1 MVPFWRVFFLVG
13 VVLVS
18 SNLIGRRDSQVP
30 PPPLPNWSV
39 ELEVEGRGA
48 RWVAKR
54 LWRHLG
60 ILLVTTRFVLTVS
73 DNECFRRSLHNKK
86 LYLHS
91 FWKWNP
97 SPLDSVGNTEPGK
110 GIQFVSFHLWIGL
123 RTNAVSVRECFFLLL
138 FVLFLYLYILMYFF
152 WAGDSV
158 HLCLFVST
166 ELKLDWSIGI
176 EMMEMCNQVNWGDNG
191 CWSLLLLAAGWLLP
205 AAGVAEVN
213 LIRNH

>member
-1 MVPFWRVFFLVG
+1 MVPFWRVFVLVG

-123 RTNAVSVRECFFLLL
+123 RTNAVSVRECFF
-138 FVLFLYLYILMYFF
+138 FVAVCFVSLYIYWCISF
-152 WAGDSV
+152 GSV
-158 HLCLFVST
+158 IRFICVCLYRQSWSLIDQLELRWWRCVIKST
-166 ELKLDWSIGI
+166 EGI
-176 EMMEMCNQVNWGDNG
+176 TGVGHCC
-191 CWSLLLLAAGWLLP
+191 CWQPADYCRLLALL
-205 AAGVAEVN
+205 
-213 LIRNH
+213 R